1 MTVFGHV
8 GKSGHL
14 REESILRIAVE
25 VMINYVYGEEAIVT
39 QFAGLVVDLSELSKV
54 ITVKISVR
62 HGHEMMMTW
71 IAFKK

>member
-1 MTVFGHV
+1 
-8 GKSGHL
+8 
-14 REESILRIAVE
+14 
-25 VMINYVYGEEAIVT
+25 MINYVDGGEAIVT